1 MESETKQDFST
12 TSTPDSGVI
21 TKMSSSDESGKTFE
35 DWQKTS
41 QQLKTFVADFS
52 DFISEFWSDN
62 KSIMTAIGFSLAL
75 IVLLKILL
83 AVLGAINDLPLLAPT
98 FEFIGIIYVG
108 WFIFRYLL
116 RGSSRQELGENISS
130 VKDQVLGS
138 SETIL
143 DRLSS
148 KDD

>member
-1 MESETKQDFST
+1 MEPKTTQDFNTSST
-12 TSTPDSGVI
+12 SDSGVI
-21 TKMSSSDESGKTFE
+21 TKMSSSESGKTFE

-41 QQLKTFVADFS
+41 QQVKTFVADFYG
-52 DFISEFWSDN
+52 FVIEFWSDN
-62 KSIMTAIGFSLAL
+62 KSLVTAIGFSLGL

-108 WFIFRYLL
+108 WFTFRYLL
-116 RGSSRQELGENISS
+116 RGSSRQELGDNINS
-130 VKDQVLGS
+130 VKSQVLGS

>member
-1 MESETKQDFST
+1 MEPETKQNFSP
-12 TSTPDSGVI
+12 TSTSDSGVI
-21 TKMSSSDESGKTFE
+21 TKMSSSDDSGKTFE

-41 QQLKTFVADFS
+41 QQVKTFVADFS
-52 DFISEFWSDN
+52 GFVSEFWSDN
-62 KSIMTAIGFSLAL
+62 KSLITAIGFSLGL

-98 FEFIGIIYVG
+98 FEFIGIVYVG
-108 WFIFRYLL
+108 WFTVRYLL
-116 RGSSRQELGENISS
+116 DGSSRQELGDNINS
-130 VKDQVLGS
+130 VKERVLGS
-138 SETIL
+138 SDTIL

>member
-1 MESETKQDFST
+1 METETKQNFSNPS
-12 TSTPDSGVI
+12 TSDSGVI
-21 TKMSSSDESGKTFE
+21 TKMSSSESGKTFE

-41 QQLKTFVADFS
+41 QQVKTFVADFS
-52 DFISEFWSDN
+52 GFLGEFWTDN
-62 KSIMTAIGFSLAL
+62 KSLVTAIGFSLGL

-98 FEFIGIIYVG
+98 FEFIGIVYVG
-108 WFIFRYLL
+108 WFTFRYLL
-116 RGSSRQELGENISS
+116 RGYSRQELGENINS
-130 VKDQVLGS
+130 VKSQVLGS

>member
-1 MESETKQDFST
+1 MEPETKQDFST

-21 TKMSSSDESGKTFE
+21 TKMSSPDESGKTFE

-41 QQLKTFVADFS
+41 QQLKTFVTDFA

-83 AVLGAINDLPLLAPT
+83 AVLSSINDLPLLAPT
-98 FEFIGIIYVG
+98 FEFIGIVYVG

-116 RGSSRQELGENISS
+116 RGSSRQELSDSINS
-130 VKDQVLGS
+130 VKEQVLGS